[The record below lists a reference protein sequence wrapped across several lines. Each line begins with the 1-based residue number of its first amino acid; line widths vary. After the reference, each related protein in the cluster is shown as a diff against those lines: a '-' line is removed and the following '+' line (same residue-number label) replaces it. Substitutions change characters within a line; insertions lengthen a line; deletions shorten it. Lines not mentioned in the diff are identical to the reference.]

1 MPLDGPCLKLVEREL
16 PMETLEAR
24 LRAAAGGRG
33 GVALVFGEAGI
44 GKTSLIAGLAER
56 AGPAQ
61 VWWGAC
67 DALQTPHPLAPL
79 QDIARSADVGFR
91 PLLANEAD
99 RSVLFEAVLAELR
112 DARRPVLLV
121 VEDAHW
127 ADEATLDFLKFVAR
141 RIAALPC
148 LLLVSYRDDEI
159 DPAHPLRRFLG
170 AVPADITARIAIPR
184 LSSAAVASLARAAL
198 RAPEDIHAITQGN
211 PFFVTELIR
220 HGLDG
225 VPHGVQDLVLARFAR
240 LSPVA
245 QEIVRL
251 ASIVPARIEG
261 WLVDRLLGPRVEA
274 LDDCLNSGLLLSA
287 GPNLCFRHELARVAV
302 ESSLSPAIAR
312 SLHARALAELE
323 TNPQAQVSLAR
334 LVHHAARASDAAAV
348 LRLAPAAARQAQ
360 QRGAHKEAAAHF
372 DTALE
377 HADALPGEARAEL
390 LDGKSYE
397 CYLTDRTADAFAARL
412 ESQRLWQAAGDG
424 LREGDALRWLSR
436 LAWYNG
442 QTAPAVEFA
451 ERAIAVLESRPAGR
465 ELAMA
470 YSNRSQLH
478 MLAGEGR
485 QARAW
490 GDRALELARRLDNRA
505 IESHALNNIGTAKLN
520 EGDAS
525 GRSELERSLALALEG
540 GFGEHAARA
549 FTNLAHSALAIH
561 DFERAHAC
569 LEDGIA
575 YCERSDL
582 DSWARYMSA
591 YRAEAWLLQGHWP
604 QAAEQAEQLLQSPHL
619 APISRITALVVLAKI
634 RMRSGD
640 AEPGPLLDEALALAL
655 PTGTL
660 MRIGPV
666 AAARAEA
673 AWLRGD
679 LEGISTEA
687 RRAADLAG
695 NDYLRWLGAEIRY
708 WRHVAGDAIRP
719 DPSHDLPYDLQ
730 TRGDWREAAASWAR
744 LGQPYER
751 AMALAEGDEAGQ
763 REALSLF
770 ERLGATVVAEG
781 LRRRMQAAGLR
792 GLPRGSRAS
801 TQANP
806 YALTAREIEVLRLV
820 CGGLKNAE
828 IALRL
833 CRSVRTVD
841 HHVAAV
847 LAKLGVSSRAE
858 AIVIALDAGIAAEE

>member
-1 MPLDGPCLKLVEREL
+1 MKLVEREL

-141 RIAALPC
+141 RLAALPC

-170 AVPADITARIAIPR
+170 AVPADITTRIAIPR

-225 VPHGVQDLVLARFAR
+225 VPHGVQDLVLARFAC
-240 LSPVA
+240 LSPAA

-323 TNPQAQVSLAR
+323 ANPQAQVSLAR

-348 LRLAPAAARQAQ
+348 LRLAPAAAR
-360 QRGAHKEAAAHF
+360 
-372 DTALE
+372 
-377 HADALPGEARAEL
+377 
-390 LDGKSYE
+390 
-397 CYLTDRTADAFAARL
+397 
-412 ESQRLWQAAGDG
+412 
-424 LREGDALRWLSR
+424 
-436 LAWYNG
+436 
-442 QTAPAVEFA
+442 
-451 ERAIAVLESRPAGR
+451 
-465 ELAMA
+465 
-470 YSNRSQLH
+470 
-478 MLAGEGR
+478 
-485 QARAW
+485 
-490 GDRALELARRLDNRA
+490 
-505 IESHALNNIGTAKLN
+505 
-520 EGDAS
+520 
-525 GRSELERSLALALEG
+525 
-540 GFGEHAARA
+540 
-549 FTNLAHSALAIH
+549 
-561 DFERAHAC
+561 
-569 LEDGIA
+569 
-575 YCERSDL
+575 
-582 DSWARYMSA
+582 
-591 YRAEAWLLQGHWP
+591 
-604 QAAEQAEQLLQSPHL
+604 
-619 APISRITALVVLAKI
+619 
-634 RMRSGD
+634 
-640 AEPGPLLDEALALAL
+640 
-655 PTGTL
+655 
-660 MRIGPV
+660 
-666 AAARAEA
+666 
-673 AWLRGD
+673 
-679 LEGISTEA
+679 
-687 RRAADLAG
+687 
-695 NDYLRWLGAEIRY
+695 
-708 WRHVAGDAIRP
+708 
-719 DPSHDLPYDLQ
+719 
-730 TRGDWREAAASWAR
+730 
-744 LGQPYER
+744 
-751 AMALAEGDEAGQ
+751 
-763 REALSLF
+763 
-770 ERLGATVVAEG
+770 
-781 LRRRMQAAGLR
+781 
-792 GLPRGSRAS
+792 
-801 TQANP
+801 
-806 YALTAREIEVLRLV
+806 
-820 CGGLKNAE
+820 
-828 IALRL
+828 
-833 CRSVRTVD
+833 
-841 HHVAAV
+841 
-847 LAKLGVSSRAE
+847 
-858 AIVIALDAGIAAEE
+858 